1 MAWSEGLIGQDHT
14 HAVDRV
20 PRESGGLGCWSA
32 AAEPW
37 ACSRRAPVS
46 REIHCPMGDGHLEAD
61 DDAQLLEKVRAHAAE
76 AHPELTEE
84 QIQQVMAQGAHDSH

>member
-1 MAWSEGLIGQDHT
+1 MLKED
-14 HAVDRV
+14 
-20 PRESGGLGCWSA
+20 
-32 AAEPW
+32 
-37 ACSRRAPVS
+37 PVS

>member
-1 MAWSEGLIGQDHT
+1 MPGGTGTGPNVLHPSSPLPPEVLSIVLVAL
-14 HAVDRV
+14 
-20 PRESGGLGCWSA
+20 REA
-32 AAEPW
+32 
-37 ACSRRAPVS
+37 
-46 REIHCPMGDGHLEAD
+46 AD

>member
-1 MAWSEGLIGQDHT
+1 MLTVSQGLPKEGT
-14 HAVDRV
+14 
-20 PRESGGLGCWSA
+20 
-32 AAEPW
+32 
-37 ACSRRAPVS
+37 VS

-61 DDAQLLEKVRAHAAE
+61 DDEQLLEKVRAHAAD